1 MVTKQTFTWQ
11 DYEGQSIYVYSWLPE
26 PGQPIRGIVQ
36 IVHGMVE
43 TAARYE
49 RFAQALVKAG
59 YGVYA
64 NDHLGHGRTAN
75 SEEELGHLPK
85 DAFRHMVSNV
95 AGITS
100 LIHDRHPGLP
110 VFLLG
115 HSMGSMLA
123 KHYMVRYASKVKGVL
138 LSGVKAE
145 QGPELD
151 IGIALTKVII
161 WLKGERHRSKLLDQL
176 AFGPYNRRIKT
187 RRTKFDWL
195 TRDSSEVDH
204 YLQDPH
210 CGGVPTVRFF
220 YELFKGLKDS
230 YRKDRLQ
237 QISKDLPIFLFS
249 GDDDPVGNYGKG
261 VKKLATML
269 RLMGFREIEMKLY
282 PGGRHEMLN
291 EINRDEVT
299 VDVIDWL
306 QRHS

>member
-1 MVTKQTFTWQ
+1 MVAKQTFTWQ
-11 DYEGQSIYVYSWLPE
+11 DHEGRSIYVYSWLPE
-26 PGQPIRGIVQ
+26 PGQPIRGMVQ
-36 IVHGMVE
+36 VAHGMVE

-85 DAFRHMVSNV
+85 DAFRQMVSNV

-123 KHYMVRYASKVKGVL
+123 KHYMVRYASKVRGVL

-151 IGIALTKVII
+151 IGIAIARGI
-161 WLKGERHRSKLLDQL
+161 MRLKGERHRSKLLDHL
-176 AFGPYNRRIKT
+176 AFGPYNRRIT
-187 RRTKFDWL
+187 SRRTKFDWL
-195 TRDSSEVDH
+195 TRDSSEVDY

-210 CGGVPTVRFF
+210 CGGVPTARFF
-220 YELFKGLKDS
+220 YELFKGLKES

-237 QISKDLPIFLFS
+237 QIPKDLPIFLFS

-261 VKKLATML
+261 VKKLAAML
-269 RLMGFREIEMKLY
+269 RLMGFRDIEMKLY
-282 PGGRHEMLN
+282 PRGRHEMLN

-299 VDVIDWL
+299 ADVIDWL